1 MSGSLI
7 KMTERA
13 ACKPSDFAKGPLCGG
28 IAAFEE
34 HEHRHAEQSD
44 FSGSLANR
52 VDVFF
57 ESIADVNDGIDLASA
72 RLAQDVAYDLADLRV
87 AAAAADLRHQRC
99 EAR

>member
-1 MSGSLI
+1 MSRSFI

-13 ACKPSDFAKGPLCGG
+13 ACKPGDFAKGPLGGG

-44 FSGSLANR
+44 LSGGLANR

-57 ESIADVNDGIDLASA
+57 ESIANVNGGVDLASA
-72 RLAQDVAYDLADLRV
+72 RLGKIMSHILR
-87 AAAAADLRHQRC
+87 
-99 EAR
+99 EAGRGKMWLMILPICV